1 MDLKESCCKHALKNA
16 FDYNIASAKFV
27 VGKVLG
33 EVPEAKADMKATMT
47 AVKEAVDRA
56 NALSKEEVAKAVKAY
71 SFEKKAQREGL
82 PDSPVSVA
90 NTRIAPNPSGM
101 LHIGHARAIVINDEY
116 ARLTSGKFLV
126 RLEDTDPKTKKPLPE
141 AYERIPKDIEWLECK
156 IDSIVIQSDRLQ
168 LYYDY
173 AEQLINKGK
182 AFVCDC
188 PIEKMRELRADG
200 KPCPCRDLPASEQ
213 LARWK
218 KMFGEYGEGGAIL
231 RIKTDYAHSNASVRD
246 WPAFRIVTG
255 EHPHEPKARV
265 WPLYNF
271 ACAIDDH
278 LLGITLVIRGKE
290 HELNQ
295 VKQAFIYDYFGWE
308 QPAFLEYGLIKV
320 PGLLSH
326 KSEILQGICAK
337 RFSGWGDIRLPTLA
351 ALRRRGIQARAIRD
365 YMLSLGVKRVDSQL
379 DWKKLYNHNKK
390 LIDAKTMRRFFVPD
404 PVKISLP
411 SGLPKEVRIANHP
424 KEDLGERVIFVT
436 KEIFVSRKD
445 FEGLKGK
452 TVRLKDLRNVVLG
465 EECKDAGNEIVQ
477 RMPKI
482 QWVPANAVKARV
494 LKADGGIVEGLAEP
508 STADDFRVGE
518 VVQFERFGYCCLDS
532 PGEYWYAHN

>member
-1 MDLKESCCKHALKNA
+1 MNLKESCYKHALKNA
-16 FDYNIASAKFV
+16 FDYDSASAKFV

-33 EVPEAKADMKATMT
+33 EVPEAKADMKATMA
-47 AVKEAVDRA
+47 AVKEAVDKA
-56 NALSKEEVAKAVKAY
+56 NALSKGEVAKALEAY

-82 PDSPVSVA
+82 PESPVPIA

-101 LHIGHARAIVINDEY
+101 LHIGHARAIVVNDEY
-116 ARLTSGKFLV
+116 ARLTKGRFSV

-156 IDSIVIQSDRLQ
+156 IDSIVLQSDRLQ

-173 AEQLINKGK
+173 AGQLINDGK
-182 AFVCDC
+182 AFVCNC
-188 PIEKMRELRADG
+188 PIEKMRELRTAG
-200 KPCPCRDLPASEQ
+200 KPCPCRDLPVSDQ

-218 KMFGEYGEGGAIL
+218 KMFDEYAEGEAIL
-231 RIKTDYAHSNASVRD
+231 RIKTDYGHSNASVRD

-255 EHPHEPKARV
+255 AHPRNSKARV

-278 LLGITLVIRGKE
+278 LLGVTLVIRGKE

-295 VKQAFIYDYFGWE
+295 VKQAFIYDYFNWP

-326 KSEILQGICAK
+326 KSEILQGIRDK
-337 RFSGWGDIRLPTLA
+337 RFSDWDDIQLPTLA
-351 ALRRRGIQARAIRD
+351 ALRRRGIQARAIRA

-379 DWKKLYNHNKK
+379 DWKKLYNYNKK
-390 LIDAKTMRRFFVPD
+390 LIDAKTKRRFFVPD
-404 PVKISLP
+404 QVKINLP
-411 SGLPKEVRIANHP
+411 FELPAEVRIANHP
-424 KEDLGERVIFVT
+424 KEDLGERVISVT
-436 KEIFVSRKD
+436 KEIFVARKD

-465 EECKDAGNEIVQ
+465 GECKDAGNEIVQ
-477 RMPKI
+477 SMPKI
-482 QWVPANAVKARV
+482 QWVPSNAVKARV
-494 LKADGGIVEGLAEP
+494 LKADGAVIEGLAEP
-508 STADDFRVGE
+508 STGDLKVGDL
-518 VVQFERFGYCCLDS
+518 VQFERFGYCRLDS